1 MIYKLLHTYIPQC
14 LLICDLAQLLP
25 TRYLHP
31 YSVMFYGSAD
41 KEVKVAGHQAKG
53 TVDLELVVKRDETKT
68 KV

>member
-1 MIYKLLHTYIPQC
+1 MIHKLLHTYIP
-14 LLICDLAQLLP
+14 QLLP

-31 YSVMFYGSAD
+31 YSVMFNGSAD

-53 TVDLELVVKRDETKT
+53 TVDLGLVVKRDETKT